1 MSTFSKR
8 AQAEEIA
15 GAIIEQR
22 ETNVTLAEVAQMRDA
37 DLYEWIESCGLAW
50 DADERAWNACD

>member
-1 MSTFSKR
+1 VSTFSKR

-22 ETNVTLAEVAQMRDA
+22 DTDVTLADIARMRDA
-37 DLYEWIESCGLAW
+37 DVYDWLENFGFTWDDVEHAW
-50 DADERAWNACD
+50 RVSD